1 MTVLV
6 YSEEYKK
13 HDEISHPEN
22 QSRLNAMLKYIDKE
36 DSLRDLDI
44 VSPPAASKN
53 HILKVHSKSH
63 VNFIKDLCIRGG
75 GNIDFDTYT
84 TPDTYHVAKISA
96 GGAITASKIVLESD
110 QSAYSIGRPPG
121 HHSNSERSMGFCIF
135 NNIAIAIEYLR
146 EVYKIKKFLVLDC
159 DVHYGNGTADIFYHD
174 PSVLYISIHQDPRTI
189 FPGQGFVEEMGE
201 GAGEGF
207 NLCLPMPAYSNTN
220 DYIYILEKILKP
232 VASQFKAD
240 FHFLD
245 IGFDGHSNDPLS
257 NTNLDDDFYP
267 WITTQMKEIAHKI
280 ALILE
285 GGYDHETLGR
295 CNVKVLNALNN
306 HNENNDYDVDL
317 SHVSEETK
325 SLFKTIEDNFSP
337 FFEF

>member
-1 MTVLV
+1 LTVLV

-13 HDEISHPEN
+13 HNDVYHPEN
-22 QSRLNAMLKYIDKE
+22 QSRLNSIMNCIDKE
-36 DSLRDLDI
+36 DSLRDLNI
-44 VSPPAASKN
+44 VYPFAASKN
-53 HILKVHSKSH
+53 DILKVHSRSH
-63 VNFIKDLCIRGG
+63 VNFIKDLCRRGG
-75 GNIDFDTYT
+75 GNIDFDTYA
-84 TPDTYHVAKISA
+84 TPDTYQVAKISA
-96 GGAITASKIVLESD
+96 GGAINASKIVLKSD

-146 EVYKIKKFLVLDC
+146 EVYNIKKFLVLDC
-159 DVHYGNGTADIFYHD
+159 DVHYGNGTADIFYQD

-189 FPGQGFVEEMGE
+189 FPGKGFVEEMGE

-207 NLCLPMPAYSNTN
+207 NLCLPMPAYATTN

-267 WITTQMKEIAHKI
+267 WITTHLNEIAQKTV
-280 ALILE
+280 LILE
-285 GGYDHETLGR
+285 GGYDLETLGR

-306 HNENNDYDVDL
+306 HNENNDYHVDL
-317 SHVSEETK
+317 PSVSEETK
-325 SLFKTIEDNFSP
+325 SLFRTIKDKFSP